1 LTQKAATDT
10 TRDLRSKVH
19 RQTPGHRSV
28 SLFWH
33 EKGRMIF
40 DTFQILGLLW
50 ASYGAWPASWLL
62 ATQWTTLF
70 AGDVLSFTEYHSA
83 AVTALPLPTNW
94 SEAKA
99 SYWALYLPVVCIGV
113 PLLLYC
119 LPRCCCCCATSP
131 SAALSYVVRLAEL
144 MYLPIV
150 LCLLELGTC
159 RGRIDQWTFPN
170 DALSCWGWFG
180 TTVEMS
186 GGGGGS
192 GGSTVWYVYLYVYA
206 IPVFSLMVALV
217 FLLWVP
223 LRINKYIDVLHVY
236 TDSRQHERYINAKE
250 LEYLLYIN
258 TDYEDEHFSTVTSFK
273 RECFNNNDNNDKHT
287 GHKWFGAGAGGVCSH
302 FFVCFF
308 FFCSNLWFYFFVSS
322 WFGVPGH
329 AIHQRTRLLYL
340 KFLLTLVRVGLVG
353 YNLHTWTMV
362 VLGGVLLLW
371 AIVQTL
377 SPPYRV
383 WSSNVTHLS
392 LTWMLV
398 GLSAMGAL
406 RQRGMYAALILDV
419 TIVPILVVVSITGKE
434 AM

>member
-273 RECFNNNDNNDKHT
+273 RECFNNNDNNDNNDKHT
-287 GHKWFGAGAGGVCSH
+287 GHKWFGAGAGGVFS
-302 FFVCFF
+302 FFCFF
-308 FFCSNLWFYFFVSS
+308 LVWCSRPCHPSTHATSLFEISFNPRSRG
-322 WFGVPGH
+322 FG
-329 AIHQRTRLLYL
+329 RLQFTHLD
-340 KFLLTLVRVGLVG
+340 
-353 YNLHTWTMV
+353 H
-362 VLGGVLLLW
+362 GGVGGCTFVVGHCTN
-371 AIVQTL
+371 IVPSVPSMVQQRDT
-377 SPPYRV
+377 PQFDVDARGV
-383 WSSNVTHLS
+383 VGHGCSSATGHVCRTHLGRDHCPDS
-392 LTWMLV
+392 CGGV
-398 GLSAMGAL
+398 HY
-406 RQRGMYAALILDV
+406 R
-419 TIVPILVVVSITGKE
+419 
-434 AM
+434 